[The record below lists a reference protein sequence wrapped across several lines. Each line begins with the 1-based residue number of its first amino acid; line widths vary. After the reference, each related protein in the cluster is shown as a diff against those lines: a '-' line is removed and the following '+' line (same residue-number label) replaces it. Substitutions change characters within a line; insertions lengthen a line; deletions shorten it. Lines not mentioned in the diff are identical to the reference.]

1 MRRIL
6 NQTPNHGIATTTAPK
21 LGQHH
26 LLRLTAAPA
35 YRLPLS
41 AALPGTTFQV
51 DPDACDAT
59 HPCTTVNTAESRNTL
74 QRQGITRLLENS
86 TAGSQRSWL
95 PHLPLRSNCRITMHC
110 LLALGRMCYTD
121 QYTQHDHRAALSSR
135 NSLPKKLKLS
145 SEINPRS
152 SGPEGARCLCCYLLQ
167 QTARDRLQ
175 SCKPSNK
182 KHTHPQC
189 QCQMV
194 DEPRT
199 VL

>member
-1 MRRIL
+1 MQRIL

-51 DPDACDAT
+51 DPDARDAT
-59 HPCTTVNTAESRNTL
+59 HPCTTLNTAESRNTL

-86 TAGSQRSWL
+86 TAESQRSWL
-95 PHLPLRSNCRITMHC
+95 PHLPQRRNCRITMHR

-121 QYTQHDHRAALSSR
+121 QYNQHDHRAALSSR
-135 NSLPKKLKLS
+135 NSLPKKAQVLQRGQPSVQRPRRGALLVLLS
-145 SEINPRS
+145 AAANS
-152 SGPEGARCLCCYLLQ
+152 
-167 QTARDRLQ
+167 
-175 SCKPSNK
+175 
-182 KHTHPQC
+182 
-189 QCQMV
+189 
-194 DEPRT
+194 
-199 VL
+199 